1 MKKRIHKRFLS
12 KEYTIIL
19 AKSYVKIIGIFR
31 NLLNIQDKVFKN
43 LRQSC
48 KYVSL
53 KMVCSKLLRF
63 IFVVPSKA

>member
-31 NLLNIQDKVFKN
+31 NLLNIQDEFFKN
-43 LRQSC
+43 LR
-48 KYVSL
+48 
-53 KMVCSKLLRF
+53 
-63 IFVVPSKA
+63 